1 MSNCGSCKYLNT
13 VLKLRVEKY
22 VLQLVRKVM
31 LRLQTELSTGKCI
44 LFVSSRER
52 VRSEKSAS
60 SRASRKDGQHHYRL
74 GKIEFQI
81 VVVTL
86 L

>member
-1 MSNCGSCKYLNT
+1 MSNCGSCKYLNA

-31 LRLQTELSTGKCI
+31 LARQTELSTGKCI
-44 LFVSSRER
+44 LFVSSPGR

-74 GKIEFQI
+74 GKTEFQI
-81 VVVTL
+81 VVVT
-86 L
+86 

>member
-1 MSNCGSCKYLNT
+1 MSNCDSCKYLNT

-31 LRLQTELSTGKCI
+31 LTLQSCRLEK
-44 LFVSSRER
+44 FVSNRER